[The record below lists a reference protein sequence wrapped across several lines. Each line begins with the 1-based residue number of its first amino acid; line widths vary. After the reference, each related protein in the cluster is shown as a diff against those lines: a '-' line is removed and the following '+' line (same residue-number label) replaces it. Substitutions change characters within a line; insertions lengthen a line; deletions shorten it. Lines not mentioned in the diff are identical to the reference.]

1 MAFSHDQIGYW
12 NFVYQNGGQILSDD
26 GSEAM
31 YTEPATADAI
41 KYYIGLQENDWCPTQ
56 EQFANTGAAEM
67 FFSGQGSMYYAGNW
81 DLANLCATY
90 PDMNGKWDVAVLP
103 KCPDPA
109 DGDGRG
115 VISNSVSYAT
125 AAEGENHDMAMDFLA
140 FLGSEEGQ
148 RIQGESGVAI
158 PAYNGLEDT
167 WVQFFA
173 DQGYEVNVGN
183 LIEQFDYSVKYVNN
197 ASRRAWEPEVEQTVL
212 DIYAGTLT
220 VDEGIQQMQD
230 EVTQAIADQ

>member
-1 MAFSHDQIGYW
+1 MGC
-12 NFVYQNGGQILSDD
+12 GR
-26 GSEAM
+26 
-31 YTEPATADAI
+31 P
-41 KYYIGLQENDWCPTQ
+41 
-56 EQFANTGAAEM
+56 AEM
-67 FFSGQGSMYYAGNW
+67 PGSGCRRRTRSHLQQCI
-81 DLANLCATY
+81 LC
-90 PDMNGKWDVAVLP
+90 N
-103 KCPDPA
+103 
-109 DGDGRG
+109 
-115 VISNSVSYAT
+115 
-125 AAEGENHDMAMDFLA
+125 AAEGENHDIAMDFLA

-167 WVQFFA
+167 WVQSFA

-197 ASRRAWEPEVEQTVL
+197 ASRRVWEPEVEQTVL